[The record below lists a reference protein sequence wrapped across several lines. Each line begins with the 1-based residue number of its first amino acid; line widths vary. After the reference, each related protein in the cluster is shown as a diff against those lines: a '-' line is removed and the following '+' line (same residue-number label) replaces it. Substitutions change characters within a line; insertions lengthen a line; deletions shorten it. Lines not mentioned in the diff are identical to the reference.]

1 MVSDKKED
9 VLMRNILKAPL
20 ISVLFLLPL
29 FSSCT
34 IPEPPDRVALVYG
47 ISEYGNSPNAPNL
60 ELADDDANAMNDLL
74 NTQGFDV
81 ILKTNSDATKLAIL
95 NDILFLQGFN
105 GLVVFYYSGH
115 GFADNNE
122 SYICPKD
129 IWDDTKGY
137 IWDHLI
143 SATELFTAFK
153 NAGLMHVVVFLDSC
167 FSGGFVQSGATVDAV
182 PPIFGPNETPD
193 GSITY
198 SWTLDALLPAVN
210 TYMQYA
216 SYDSIIVISAGGAE
230 EPVYESGSH
239 GIFTY
244 YLLQSPNYSDLDRD
258 NLITTSEMYRFISN
272 SIQTYWNN
280 YYKDFYDSTT
290 QQYADFHPHLTGSP
304 REYIIFNN

>member
-1 MVSDKKED
+1 MI
-9 VLMRNILKAPL
+9 NIQKHALP
-20 ISVLFLLPL
+20 ISIFLFLL

-34 IPEPPDRVALVYG
+34 MPKPPDRVALVYG
-47 ISEYGNSPNAPNL
+47 ISEYGTSLNAPNL
-60 ELADDDANAMNDLL
+60 VVADDDAEAVKNLL
-74 NTQGFDV
+74 QNQGFNV
-81 ILKTNSDATKLAIL
+81 TLKTNTEATKSAIL

-129 IWDDTKGY
+129 IWDDNKNGY
-137 IWDHLI
+137 NWNQLI
-143 SATELFTAFK
+143 SATELFTTFK

-167 FSGGFVQSGATVDAV
+167 FSGGFVQSGSTIDAV
-182 PPIFGPNETPD
+182 PPIFGPNEIPD

-198 SWTLDALLPAVN
+198 SWALDALLPAVT

-216 SYDSIIVISAGGAE
+216 SYGSIIVISAGGAG

-290 QQYADFHPHLTGSP
+290 KQYADFHPHLTGSP
-304 REYIIFNN
+304 REYIIFKK